1 MTRSPMGTERYDC
14 HGCDECVRAKRGLI
28 ARVDYHSTESDRRL
42 LTWAAVAI
50 VLAIVVGVGIAL
62 TWAG

>member
-1 MTRSPMGTERYDC
+1 MTTPMGPERYDC
-14 HGCDECVRAKRGLI
+14 RGCEDCVRAKRGTL

-50 VLAIVVGVGIAL
+50 VLAIVVGVGVAL